1 MDIRTD
7 NIDNIKA
14 LMANILD
21 GHNGENLY
29 AYLAKFNS
37 LNVGY
42 VANAKSAREAVP
54 EIFRKN
60 GLYITYYIN
69 NKPTTEIFIGDKT
82 VAGNETEWV
91 KDEYWEFSDGIG
103 HVDSN
108 SITLNQLSKEVLDL
122 ICANN
127 EINIV
132 NYPDGEDLTEFDVCG
147 GNSKR
152 AVNAL
157 RFANKEYNP
166 ANFSGL
172 GKVYLRKNIVDIE
185 QEDGSVVHKNIL
197 TQDMINKENTQYVIQ
212 YDYDLNGEE
221 ITIPNNC
228 VLKFENGKFSNG
240 NVSFNNTAIFTD
252 TELIPIFN
260 DIIISGDI
268 YNNIISV
275 DWFNNTLAKTINTY
289 STIYNIICNNNLYNI
304 EQSIIIG
311 KRGEKAKTITFK
323 NRTILNVIKNIDV
336 LITLQSVSAHSLY
349 LLNNLYIKGNNLI
362 NTAIN
367 VNDCTRILLKDIVIY
382 DFNQKGVELFNCR
395 ADLDNLYIE
404 SDANENTD
412 ITGLYMNAGDCT
424 ASNIELCNMNKCVK
438 VLQGNNRF
446 FRIHGW
452 INSQLTKEYWDTTCL
467 FFIKTTSYTII
478 NDCVSDSPKNFI
490 QADDSIGQNWS
501 KIICTDCGMMYYNRD
516 DISGIIHNNKS
527 CAFNKTSNVTV
538 NCYNF
543 CVYWYTED
551 ELDII
556 NNVAPGDIV
565 TIAGN
570 TTHGTDGQYL
580 NNITGTYDYNNIEW
594 NSSRNER
601 YISKGGKKE
610 RILRYAGKI
619 SSLPNGYS
627 DGDTMLYNG
636 IPRWFNG
643 SAWVD
648 EKGFL
653 ARYNRHG
660 ITENRPNDLS
670 NGQLG
675 FEYYDQTIGIPI
687 IWNGKKFINYT
698 GFTPT
703 LPKGETNRRPSK
715 LTTEDAGVFYFDT
728 TLNKPVWWNGTEWI
742 EGSTGGDT
750 DLEGA
755 EVTNVETLESTEEA
769 TATATIA
776 DNKVKFTFAIPRGR
790 DGANG
795 QDGQDGAPGK
805 DGVSPTL
812 PNYSIYRYRKS
823 DSKPAAPTGTS
834 QNPSGWTDIPNDAG
848 NWWQCVGEVN
858 GATGAVTRWG
868 EVLPLNGRDGTA
880 QDGKYTE
887 MRFAVNTSRVTYPT
901 IDRSVRTPSGWTLA
915 APSVSQGQY
924 LWMTTA
930 IINPNDTLNTN
941 WNIPVCISG
950 PTGAEGATGP
960 AGDPGSPG
968 SQGPAGIPGVD
979 MLVQYCVGTDTHI
992 GGTTEVTDNWTSS
1005 DVYVITDPSYQGLG
1019 TGWYETIPDY
1029 DPSTQYIWCTQGKR
1043 EYTSSTKYTET
1054 WNKPFRLNGLNGLN
1068 GEDGSGKRG
1077 QIVYPAGIYDNNT
1090 AYVTDENKAPYV
1102 LDTTDGYYYVLN
1114 AIMTWRGSEQG
1125 NRTPSQDYAINSGK
1139 YWLKFEGFNAI
1150 YAKIGIIAN
1159 GLVGSAVFN
1168 GDWMFSQ
1175 AGQNS
1180 SGGPSTQYENFNP
1193 SNPYGGAFRPNVAI
1207 NLKTGEVY
1215 FGCDKT
1221 RFGADGSGKLANGNI
1236 KWDADGNIV
1245 YNGLLA
1251 SLNVL
1256 EDTNAGVTYADITL
1270 PHLSAPDVDSK
1281 YQMEYTYVFGP
1292 KTRAGLTRRV
1302 QLEERNDTLYYNGG
1316 TFSGS
1321 GILDIEEKIPS
1332 AYGFIKFICRIDGQ
1346 DNAWYMVVVKDCNP

>member
-1 MDIRTD
+1 MDIKTD

-82 VAGNETEWV
+82 VAGNEIEWV

-157 RFANKEYNP
+157 RFADKEYNP

-172 GKVYLRKNIVDIE
+172 GRVYLRKNIVD
-185 QEDGSVVHKNIL
+185 DKNIL
-197 TQDMINKENTQYVIQ
+197 TQEMINENNTRYIIQ
-212 YDYDLNGEE
+212 YAYDLNGATINIPTNSVLEFQGGSFTNGTLNCDGTVIMTYDKDWLDVTLSGTYFFFGWADSIEQVE
-221 ITIPNNC
+221 IVNNLTTDDATKALSAAQGVVIKKLLDDASKALIDAQTEINQKFTQIAEQIQNITADIDIP
-228 VLKFENGKFSNG
+228 
-240 NVSFNNTAIFTD
+240 TD
-252 TELIPIFN
+252 KPAKPGL
-260 DIIISGDI
+260 GDL
-268 YNNIISV
+268 
-275 DWFNNTLAKTINTY
+275 WFN
-289 STIYNIICNNNLYNI
+289 
-304 EQSIIIG
+304 
-311 KRGEKAKTITFK
+311 
-323 NRTILNVIKNIDV
+323 
-336 LITLQSVSAHSLY
+336 
-349 LLNNLYIKGNNLI
+349 
-362 NTAIN
+362 
-367 VNDCTRILLKDIVIY
+367 
-382 DFNQKGVELFNCR
+382 
-395 ADLDNLYIE
+395 
-404 SDANENTD
+404 
-412 ITGLYMNAGDCT
+412 
-424 ASNIELCNMNKCVK
+424 
-438 VLQGNNRF
+438 
-446 FRIHGW
+446 
-452 INSQLTKEYWDTTCL
+452 TT
-467 FFIKTTSYTII
+467 
-478 NDCVSDSPKNFI
+478 
-490 QADDSIGQNWS
+490 
-501 KIICTDCGMMYYNRD
+501 
-516 DISGIIHNNKS
+516 
-527 CAFNKTSNVTV
+527 NKT
-538 NCYNF
+538 
-543 CVYWYTED
+543 
-551 ELDII
+551 
-556 NNVAPGDIV
+556 
-565 TIAGN
+565 
-570 TTHGTDGQYL
+570 L
-580 NNITGTYDYNNIEW
+580 NY
-594 NSSRNER
+594 
-601 YISKGGKKE
+601 
-610 RILRYAGKI
+610 
-619 SSLPNGYS
+619 
-627 DGDTMLYNG
+627 
-636 IPRWFNG
+636 
-643 SAWVD
+643 
-648 EKGFL
+648 
-653 ARYNRHG
+653 
-660 ITENRPNDLS
+660 
-670 NGQLG
+670 
-675 FEYYDQTIGIPI
+675 
-687 IWNGKKFINYT
+687 
-698 GFTPT
+698 
-703 LPKGETNRRPSK
+703 
-715 LTTEDAGVFYFDT
+715 
-728 TLNKPVWWNGTEWI
+728 WNGTEWI
-742 EGSTGGDT
+742 ELNDSFDSQKVSADVT
-750 DLEGA
+750 D
-755 EVTNVETLESTEEA
+755 VQTVEANEEAEA
-769 TATATIA
+769 TAKIV
-776 DNKVKFTFAIPRGR
+776 NSQIQFTFKIPKGATGNTGPQGETGPRGEIGPEGPQGPPGN
-790 DGANG
+790 DGH
-795 QDGQDGAPGK
+795 DGEDGK

-823 DSKPAAPTGTS
+823 DSKPATPTGTS

-887 MRFAVNTSRVTYPT
+887 MRFAVNASRVTYPT

-979 MLVQYCVGTDTHI
+979 MLVMYCVGTDTHI
-992 GGTTEVTDNWTSS
+992 GGTTEVTDNWKSS
-1005 DVYVITDPSYQGLG
+1005 DVYVITDPSHQGLG

-1236 KWDADGNIV
+1236 KWDADGNVI

-1256 EDTNAGVTYADITL
+1256 EDTNSGVTYVDITL
-1270 PHLSAPDVDSK
+1270 PHLSAPDADSE

-1292 KTRAGLTRRV
+1292 KTRAGLTRRI
-1302 QLEERNDTLYYNGG
+1302 QLQQRNDTLYYNGG
-1316 TFSGS
+1316 TFTGS
-1321 GILDIEEKIPS
+1321 GVLNIEDKIPS